1 MENTKPLTLSHEQL
15 AIAVQNESQKFQG
28 YYQWLE
34 RAMSPAF
41 FEDIS
46 EENIMLITHSLM
58 GFHVQEFFSTIHL
71 KHAAIVMCLDSADAD
86 LRILKDYALYGIK
99 NYQTYVSKIA
109 LPFPGVTANLRIASL
124 YFTEA
129 IEPAA
134 PAYPPK
140 EKEELRALVKERNP
154 QVSDEEFERLLSGIN
169 NRFLRALPVDRLI
182 LALDMF
188 FRAKTRDN
196 CQYEVRYN
204 EDWQEK
210 GSASMQIVLAWRNTP
225 KYNFLYRLA
234 RTIQRHGLVMKRV
247 NACYIDPYSKNSILL
262 MVLSLHG
269 SNGEAAWD
277 VADIPNFLRE
287 FVTVKY
293 FASFDAIDQ
302 QLISR
307 GVITGAMGN
316 FLRAAVSF
324 IHQGLMNIDAHL
336 YTPEKIEEDLCRHP
350 ELTAQICEAF
360 KSKFDPDTC
369 NVEAYLK
376 IRKKFLE
383 DVANLDTGHEEND
396 LRRKNVLR
404 QGMNLVHYC
413 YKTNFYRVNYTA
425 LSFRLDPHYL
435 DDIPF
440 DRQKKFPE
448 LPFAIIFIK
457 GMHFFGYHIRFKDL
471 SRGGLRTVFPS
482 QTEHMV
488 SERNKVFAECYNLA
502 YTQHKK
508 NKDIPEGGAKGVLF
522 IKPFDRLDSETL
534 ILKKEL
540 EASLTDP
547 LGIEENLEMF
557 RKEQSEEF
565 LYQAQRSYIESLLT
579 IVNCNPDG
587 TLRAKYI
594 VDYWKRPE
602 YIYLGPDENMH
613 DSMIQWIAAF
623 SKKYGYKPGG
633 AFISGKPIV
642 GINHKEY
649 GVTSLGVNVYMEA
662 LLRFVGID
670 PTKDKFTVK
679 MSGGPDG
686 DVAGNQICNLHRY
699 FPNTAK
705 LLALTDISGT
715 IHDPYG
721 LDLSILV
728 ELFKERK
735 SIRYY
740 PPEKLNDGGF
750 LVDKESKRSQ
760 TAFTQQV
767 LCWKKQD
774 GKLVEDWISGS
785 DMNHLLRH
793 NVHQTKTDVFIP
805 SGGRPR
811 TLNQSNI
818 DDFLDDT
825 GIPTSRLII
834 EGANLYLT
842 PQARRFLEEN
852 GVLIVKD
859 SSANKTGV
867 ICSSFEILCG
877 LALSDEEFI
886 ANKDQLV
893 MEILD
898 RLKKCAS
905 NEAQLLLRTLAE
917 QGGYLTDISELIS
930 KRINQFTYQLLDFLD
945 EMELSKDPH
954 DPLIRRFLRYCLPT
968 LREKF
973 QEDLLREIPE
983 HHKKAIVA
991 CSIASDLVYSRGVSW
1006 LPTIVDNL
1014 PLLLEQK
1021 EEHLYP
1027 PRGKALQNKEIS
1039 T

>member
-1 MENTKPLTLSHEQL
+1 MERTRPLTLTHEQL
-15 AIAVQNESQKFQG
+15 EIAVKNESQKFQG

-34 RAMSPAF
+34 QAMPHTF

-58 GFHVQEFFSTIHL
+58 GFHVQEFFSTIQL

-99 NYQTYVSKIA
+99 NYQTYVSKMA
-109 LPFPGVTANLRIASL
+109 LPFPGVSANLRVASL

-129 IEPAA
+129 IEPAI
-134 PAYPPK
+134 PAYPQK

-169 NRFLRALPVDRLI
+169 NRFLRALPVERLI
-182 LALDMF
+182 LALGMF

-210 GSASMQIVLAWRNTP
+210 GVASMQIVLAWRNTP
-225 KYNFLYRLA
+225 KYHFLYRLA
-234 RTIQRHGLVMKRV
+234 RTIQRHGLVMKSV

-293 FASFDAIDQ
+293 FPSFDEIDQ
-302 QLISR
+302 QLISK
-307 GVITGAMGN
+307 GVVTGAMGN
-316 FLRAAVSF
+316 FLRASVSF
-324 IHQGLMNIDAHL
+324 IHQCLVHLDAHL

-350 ELTAQICEAF
+350 ELTQQICLAF
-360 KSKFDPDTC
+360 KNKFDPDDG
-369 NVEAYLK
+369 NLEEYLK
-376 IRKKFLE
+376 IRTKFLE

-425 LSFRLDPHYL
+425 LSFRMDPHYL
-435 DDIPF
+435 DEIPF
-440 DRQKKFPE
+440 ERQKKFPE
-448 LPFAIIFIK
+448 LPFAIIFSK
-457 GMHFFGYHIRFKDL
+457 GMHFLGFHIRFKDL
-471 SRGGLRTVFPS
+471 ARGGLRTVFPS
-482 QTEHMV
+482 QAEHMV
-488 SERNKVFAECYNLA
+488 SEGNRIFTECYSLA

-522 IKPFDRLDSETL
+522 INPYERLDSETQ
-534 ILKKEL
+534 ILRKEL
-540 EASLTDP
+540 EASQTDP
-547 LGIEENLEMF
+547 AGIEENLALY
-557 RKEQSEEF
+557 RKEQAEEF

-579 IVNCNPDG
+579 IVNCHPDG
-587 TLRAKYI
+587 SLRAKYI
-594 VDYWKRPE
+594 VDYWQRPE

-623 SKKYGYKPGG
+623 SRKYGYKPGG

-662 LLRFVGID
+662 LLHFIGID
-670 PTKDKFTVK
+670 PTKEQFTVK

-686 DVAGNQICNLHRY
+686 DVAGNQICNLYRY
-699 FPNTAK
+699 FPHTAK
-705 LLALTDISGT
+705 LLALTDVSGT
-715 IHDPYG
+715 IHDPQG
-721 LDLSILV
+721 LDLACLA

-735 SIRYY
+735 PIRYY
-740 PPEKLNDGGF
+740 PPNKLNEGGF
-750 LVDKESKRSQ
+750 LVDKESKRNQ
-760 TAFTQQV
+760 TAFIQQV
-767 LCWKKQD
+767 LCWKKQE
-774 GKLVEDWISGS
+774 GKLIEDWISGS
-785 DMNHLLRH
+785 EMNHLLRH
-793 NVHQTKTDVFIP
+793 NVHQAKTDVFIP
-805 SGGRPR
+805 AGGRPR
-811 TLNQSNI
+811 TLNHSNVE
-818 DDFLDDT
+818 DFLDDK
-825 GIPTSRLII
+825 GSPTSRLII

-842 PQARRFLEEN
+842 PQARRFLEEKE
-852 GVLIVKD
+852 VLIVKD

-877 LALSDEEFI
+877 LTLTDEEFI
-886 ANKDQLV
+886 TYKSQLAV
-893 MEILD
+893 EILE

-905 NEAQLLLRTLAE
+905 EEARLLLRTLEE

-930 KRINQFTYQLLDFLD
+930 KRINQFTYQLLDFL
-945 EMELSKDPH
+945 EEIELSKDLN

-968 LREKF
+968 LRQRF
-973 QEDLLREIPE
+973 QHALLQEIPE
-983 HHKKAIVA
+983 HHKKAIIA
-991 CSIASDLVYSRGVSW
+991 CSIAADLVYSRGISW
-1006 LPTIVDNL
+1006 LPSVVDVL

-1021 EEHLYP
+1021 EEYLYP
-1027 PRGKALQNKEIS
+1027 PRGKALEAKEIS

>member
-1 MENTKPLTLSHEQL
+1 MENDKHAMLTHEQL
-15 AIAVQNESQKFQG
+15 AVAIQNESQKFQG

-34 RAMSPAF
+34 KAMPPAF
-41 FEDIS
+41 FEEITP
-46 EENIMLITHSLM
+46 ENIMLITHSLM

-99 NYQTYVSKIA
+99 NYQTYVSK
-109 LPFPGVTANLRIASL
+109 LPPPFIGVTSPLRIASI

-129 IEPAA
+129 IEPDVS
-134 PAYPPK
+134 PFPPK
-140 EKEELRALVKERNP
+140 EQQELRALVKERNP
-154 QVSDEEFERLLSGIN
+154 QVSDREFERLLSGIN

-188 FRAKTRDN
+188 FRAQTRDN

-225 KYNFLYRLA
+225 KHNFLYRLA

-247 NACYIDPYSKNSILL
+247 NACYIDPYSKDSILL
-262 MVLSLHG
+262 MVLGLHG
-269 SNGEAAWD
+269 SNGQAAWD

-287 FVTVKY
+287 LVTVKY
-293 FASFDAIDQ
+293 FASFDTIDQ
-302 QLISR
+302 QLISKS
-307 GVITGAMGN
+307 VVSGAMGN
-316 FLRAAVSF
+316 FLRAAVNF
-324 IHQGLMNIDAHL
+324 IHQGLVNLDAHL

-350 ELTAQICEAF
+350 ELTEQICQAF
-360 KSKFDPDTC
+360 HYKFNPDFC
-369 NVEAYLK
+369 NVEEYLS
-376 IRKKFLE
+376 IRKKFLY

-396 LRRKNVLR
+396 MRRKNVLR

-413 YKTNFYRVNYTA
+413 YKTNFYRLNYTA
-425 LSFRLDPHYL
+425 LSFRLDPRYL

-448 LPFAIIFIK
+448 MPYAIIFIK
-457 GMHFFGYHIRFKDL
+457 GMHFFGFHIRFKDL
-471 SRGGLRTVFPS
+471 ARGGLRTVFPS
-482 QTEHMV
+482 QAEHMV
-488 SERNKVFAECYNLA
+488 TERNKVFAECYNLA

-508 NKDIPEGGAKGVLF
+508 NKDIPEGGAKGILF
-522 IKPFDRLDSETL
+522 IKPYDRLDSETL

-540 EASLTDP
+540 EASQADP
-547 LGIEENLEMF
+547 LGIEENLEIF
-557 RKEQSEEF
+557 RKEQKTEF
-565 LYQAQRSYIESLLT
+565 LYQAQRSYIESMLT

-587 TLRAKYI
+587 SIRAKYI

-613 DSMIQWIAAF
+613 DSMIQWIASF
-623 SKKYGYKPGG
+623 SKRYGYKPGG

-670 PTKDKFTVK
+670 PTKDVFTVK

-686 DVAGNQICNLHRY
+686 DVAGNQICNLQKY
-699 FPNTAK
+699 FPKTAK

-715 IHDPYG
+715 IHDPEG
-721 LDLSILV
+721 LDLDCLV
-728 ELFKERK
+728 ELFHERK
-735 SIRYY
+735 PIRFY
-740 PPEKLNDGGF
+740 PPEKLNEGGF
-750 LVDKESKRSQ
+750 LVDKDSKRSQ

-767 LCWKKQD
+767 LCWKKVN
-774 GKLVEDWISGS
+774 GALVEDWISGS
-785 DMNHLLRH
+785 DMNHLVRH

-818 DDFLDDT
+818 EDFLDGT
-825 GIPTSRLII
+825 GAPTSRIII

-852 GVLIVKD
+852 GALVVKD

-867 ICSSFEILCG
+867 ICSSFEILSG
-877 LALSDEEFI
+877 LVLSDEEFI
-886 ANKDQLV
+886 ANKKQLV
-893 MEILD
+893 SEILE
-898 RLKKCAS
+898 RLKQCAA
-905 NEAQLLLRTLAE
+905 NEANLLLRTLKE
-917 QGGYLTDISELIS
+917 NGGYLTDISELIS

-945 EMELSKDPH
+945 EIELSKNPN
-954 DPLIRRFLRYCLPT
+954 DPLIRAFLRYCLPT
-968 LREKF
+968 LREKY
-973 QEDLLREIPE
+973 QDALLREIPD
-983 HHKKAIVA
+983 HHKKAIIA
-991 CSIASDLVYSRGVSW
+991 CAISSHLVYTRGVSW
-1006 LPTIVDNL
+1006 FPSIVDIL
-1014 PLLLEQK
+1014 PLLLDHK
-1021 EEHLYP
+1021 EEDLYP
-1027 PRGKALQNKEIS
+1027 PREKGGEDTKIS